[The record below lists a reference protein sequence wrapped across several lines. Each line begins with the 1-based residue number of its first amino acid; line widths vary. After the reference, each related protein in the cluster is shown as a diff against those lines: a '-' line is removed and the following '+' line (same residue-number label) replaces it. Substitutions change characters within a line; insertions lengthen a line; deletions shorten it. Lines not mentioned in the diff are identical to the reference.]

1 MEINLPVPKEIKAS
15 VIFSANNVL
24 NIQKLTNVNGKNIY
38 QIDMGDCLRYISPE
52 NSPVYI
58 GIIYNDILH
67 IFNLIEDG
75 EFPDDFK
82 VLFKNID
89 EAKVRI
95 LSGKLRTADSNR
107 IMTHLLQFF
116 SSIHDFSYIQNFHC
130 SKLINLEIAKAV
142 INDLNVELNKTCP
155 NFKINIDYIF
165 NLAEPSFVTSF
176 LPHNPYTLL
185 LCLFNDNNCVSSLTI
200 KFDLMDTRKM
210 EFDSRTDIRYEG
222 RKFTKLLISVIIII
236 AKALDERKQFI
247 KIEAI
252 NPIIAY
258 LMIKSFNA
266 ISTNNAGET
275 ILDKTL
281 SFEDIKSTIE
291 VQPNKSVFSTVD
303 LNDTN
308 IQNAHD
314 VFNST
319 IESINCGPIAGGN
332 LKTKRK
338 YEYSRRKSKRNYKR
352 KYKYSRRKSKRNYKR
367 CN

>member
-1 MEINLPVPKEIKAS
+1 METKSKEQS
-15 VIFSANNVL
+15 VFFSANNVL

-107 IMTHLLQFF
+107 IMTHL
-116 SSIHDFSYIQNFHC
+116 SYIQNFHC

-200 KFDLMDTRKM
+200 KFDLMDIRKM